1 MTLLPLYPSIELV
14 GTNHWSI
21 TVQMMKEM
29 KQVIMNN
36 LFIVIEMDGYIS
48 STNCLVIILSFWS
61 TYI

>member
-1 MTLLPLYPSIELV
+1 
-14 GTNHWSI
+14 
-21 TVQMMKEM
+21 MMKEM
-29 KQVIMNN
+29 KQVIINN